1 MVVVVGETVVA
12 EVLDPVLHTKV
23 SPLVAESVILAPVQI
38 LPSLLLLPEVSLT
51 EMIGNCSKTTVM
63 VELLVAV
70 QPLSFVTT
78 TEYVVVES
86 GVTTS
91 AAAAAPVF
99 QRYDVP
105 PDAVRVALAPIR
117 IIPSFRDPE
126 LSVTDMEGVGS
137 ELTVMAEDV
146 DEKQWF

>member
-1 MVVVVGETVVA
+1 
-12 EVLDPVLHTKV
+12 
-23 SPLVAESVILAPVQI
+23 
-38 LPSLLLLPEVSLT
+38 
-51 EMIGNCSKTTVM
+51 MIGNCSKTTVM
-63 VELLVAV
+63 VALLVAV

-105 PDAVRVALAPIR
+105 PDAVRVALAPIST
-117 IIPSFRDPE
+117 IPSFSTPE
-126 LSVTDMEGVGS
+126 LSATAMEGVGS
-137 ELTVMAEDV
+137 GSTVIE
-146 DEKQWF
+146 